1 MYTRPPTRPIV
12 EAAQCSTLLQDAVI
26 ATRPA
31 RIELLIFEGSLGI
44 IYYASVTFV
53 YSNAEKISAEH
64 AGARRVLMKIVP
76 GLEAS
81 VISTTS
87 YADAVLK
94 KSHPVT
100 RKAPPTVAR
109 GTSLGS

>member
-1 MYTRPPTRPIV
+1 M
-12 EAAQCSTLLQDAVI
+12 EAAQWSTLLQDAVI

-31 RIELLIFEGSLGI
+31 KMELLTFEGSLGI
-44 IYYASVTFV
+44 ICYASVTLV
-53 YSNAEKISAEH
+53 CSNAEKISAEH

-76 GLEAS
+76 GREAS

-94 KSHPVT
+94 KSQPVT
-100 RKAPPTVAR
+100 RKAPPHVAS
-109 GTSLGS
+109 GISLGS